1 MFNKVRFLTLCIFSA
16 GLTACATNEAN
27 YQNFQSYHT
36 NYVYQPY
43 QYQDTGYYSSYDY
56 SNSYSESKAR
66 VPDSHYT
73 GSYRSPTSHK
83 DMDRNW
89 VNSQNPKAYTIQI
102 GEGEKASQVAGK
114 LYKAPKSDR
123 SAEIRYNRDGRSYYK
138 GVYGSY
144 NNLDD
149 AQKALN
155 NLPPEIKQEAD
166 IKSWSS
172 VQENSQ

>member
-1 MFNKVRFLTLCIFSA
+1 MFNNPGFLTVCILSA
-16 GLTACATNEAN
+16 GLTACASHEAN
-27 YQNFQSYHT
+27 YQNFQSYYT
-36 NYVYQPY
+36 SYGYQPY
-43 QYQDTGYYSSYDY
+43 QYQDIGYYRSDY
-56 SNSYSESKAR
+56 SNGYSESTVT
-66 VPDSHYT
+66 VPDSHYA

-89 VNSQNPKAYTIQI
+89 VNSQNPKSYTIQI
-102 GEGEKASQVAGK
+102 GESEKASQIAGR

-123 SAEIRYNRDGRSYYK
+123 SAEIKYNRDGRSYYK

-155 NLPPEIKQEAD
+155 NLPAEIKQGAD
-166 IKSWSS
+166 IKPWSS
-172 VQENSQ
+172 VQETSQ